1 MSKSKDLS
9 RLLDEVE
16 EEIEAI
22 ERDKKEKN
30 QEE

>member
-1 MSKSKDLS
+1 MSKSKELS

-22 ERDKKEKN
+22 ERAKKEDL
-30 QEE
+30 EE